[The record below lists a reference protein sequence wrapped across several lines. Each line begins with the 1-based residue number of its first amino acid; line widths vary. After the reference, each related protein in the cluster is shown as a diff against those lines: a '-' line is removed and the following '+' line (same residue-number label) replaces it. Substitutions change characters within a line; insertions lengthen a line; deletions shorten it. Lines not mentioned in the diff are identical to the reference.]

1 MGSVGGRKT
10 RPFRRVADDMSVAVD
25 VTEATFEKE
34 VLERSLEVP
43 VVVDFWAAWCA
54 PCRAL
59 GPVLDKLASEAD
71 GSWVLAKVDVDSNR
85 GLAAGFRVQ
94 GIPAVKA
101 FKGGRL
107 AAEFTGA
114 LPEPQVRQ
122 WLAQLGPTEL
132 ELAVEAA
139 RAEGTEEAWT
149 RVAELDR
156 NHPEARRE
164 LARFE
169 LERATTNG
177 GAFADADRL
186 MAAGNV
192 EEAVEVMLA
201 HLHGDDREGAREH
214 LLQLL
219 DVLDPSDP
227 RALAARKK
235 LALALY

>member
-1 MGSVGGRKT
+1 
-10 RPFRRVADDMSVAVD
+10 MSVALD

-54 PCRAL
+54 PCRSL
-59 GPVLDKLASEAD
+59 GPILDKLATEAD
-71 GSWVLAKVDVDSNR
+71 GGWVLAKVDVDSNR

-107 AAEFTGA
+107 VAEFTGA

-122 WLAQLGPTEL
+122 WLEQLGPTEL

-139 RAEGTEEAWT
+139 RTEDSEDAW
-149 RVAELDR
+149 RKVIELDP
-156 NHPEARRE
+156 NHAEARRE

-177 GAFADADRL
+177 GPFADADRL
-186 MAAGNV
+186 MAAGDV
-192 EEAVEVMLA
+192 EEAVDLMLA
-201 HLHGDDREGAREH
+201 RLNGEEREAARQH

-219 DVLDPSDP
+219 DVLDAADP

>member
-1 MGSVGGRKT
+1 MEGRKT
-10 RPFRRVADDMSVAVD
+10 RALPGVADGMSVALD

-59 GPVLDKLASEAD
+59 GPVLDKLATEAD

-114 LPEPQVRQ
+114 LPEPQVRE

-132 ELAVEAA
+132 ELAVETA
-139 RAEGTEEAWT
+139 RTEATEEAW
-149 RVAELDR
+149 RKVAELDA
-156 NHPEARRE
+156 NHAEARRE

-177 GAFADADRL
+177 GPFGDADRL
-186 MAAGNV
+186 MAAGDV
-192 EEAVEVMLA
+192 EGAVDLMLA
-201 HLHGDDREGAREH
+201 RLDTDEREAAREH

-219 DVLDPSDP
+219 DVLDPTDP
-227 RALAARKK
+227 RVLAARKK

>member
-1 MGSVGGRKT
+1 
-10 RPFRRVADDMSVAVD
+10 MSVALE

-34 VLERSLEVP
+34 VLERSHEVP

-59 GPVLDKLASEAD
+59 GPVLDKLATESE
-71 GSWVLAKVDVDSNR
+71 GSWILAKVDVDSNR

-107 AAEFTGA
+107 VAEFTGA

-122 WLAQLGPTEL
+122 WLTQLEPSEL
-132 ELAVEAA
+132 ELAVAAA
-139 RAEGTEEAWT
+139 RDDNTEEAW
-149 RVAELDR
+149 RKVAELEPG
-156 NHPEARRE
+156 HPEARRE
-164 LARFE
+164 LARIE
-169 LERATTNG
+169 LERATTG
-177 GAFADADRL
+177 GGPFADADRL
-186 MAAGNV
+186 MAAGEV
-192 EEAVEVMLA
+192 EQAVDLMLA
-201 HLHGDDREGAREH
+201 RLNGEERDSARRH

-219 DVLDPSDP
+219 DVLDPADP
-227 RALAARKK
+227 RALHARKK